1 MKVYGI
7 GLREKNGIVSM
18 DCPEKLLR
26 KLGENQF
33 ANGDRETR
41 KQSVDGELNGCEE
54 AHKSQ
59 NHKT

>member
-41 KQSVDGELNGCEE
+41 KQAWMESFEWPRRG
-54 AHKSQ
+54 A
-59 NHKT
+59 